1 MSASAAASRYR
12 SALATHYEVIEQC
25 TAFDPVHCARRLR
38 SKHHMSSS
46 IVIEIERA
54 EAAKGRIEA
63 SSRLVSHLSELSDAG
78 VYYFVDHYL
87 TGSGLVK
94 ISSTLRHC
102 PGPDIC
108 SLDAAECHI
117 DTSLQENGKKQLT
130 KYTVGCSI
138 CFLTSVVTIQFSEVF
153 SAVLLC
159 VMFYF
164 LDHRCLTWVLTVFF
178 HCLELTLPASTEVAS
193 HPGHAEQ
200 QQLAVVQGVV
210 LKEDITTDGIFSENG
225 TIDGLAVEAELLP
238 VEAVDRQVA
247 VASQG
252 TKSTTTSGDN
262 PSGE

>member
-1 MSASAAASRYR
+1 MSDSSAASRYR

-25 TAFDPVHCARRLR
+25 TAFDPVRCARRLR
-38 SKHHMSSS
+38 SKRHMSSS

-78 VYYFVDHYL
+78 VYYFVNYYL
-87 TGSGLVK
+87 TGSGLEK

-102 PGPDIC
+102 PGPDSC

-164 LDHRCLTWVLTVFF
+164 VDHRCLTWVLTVFF

-200 QQLAVVQGVV
+200 QQLAVVQDVV
-210 LKEDITTDGIFSENG
+210 LKEDIATDGIFSVNG

-247 VASQG
+247 VASQD